1 MTTTAPGLFACKKI
15 SFPYPFY
22 GGQQVKVFAS
32 FGHAVASSSNRYGAA
47 IWVES
52 VSTSGFTAC
61 VLEFGDG
68 SNGTAEVN
76 WVALQSTPPESQLGT
91 ASLKTWTTGTECQKI
106 DFQTVRFIS
115 LFPLASYTQQP
126 FIPFLCFALLFLYF
140 TLLCFKS
147 SFLFLLLFHFHFS

>member
-1 MTTTAPGLFACKKI
+1 MTTTKPGLFACKKI
-15 SFPYPFY
+15 SFDVPFY
-22 GGQQVKVFAS
+22 GGKQVKVLAS
-32 FGHAVASSSNRYGAA
+32 VGHTVKSPTHRYGAA

-76 WVALQSTPPESQLGT
+76 WIALQSAPRQSQLGT

-106 DFQTVRFIS
+106 YFQKVRFIFFYS
-115 LFPLASYTQQP
+115 
-126 FIPFLCFALLFLYF
+126 
-140 TLLCFKS
+140 
-147 SFLFLLLFHFHFS
+147 

>member
-1 MTTTAPGLFACKKI
+1 MTTPAPGLFACKKI
-15 SFPYPFY
+15 SFQYPFY

-32 FGHAVASSSNRYGAA
+32 VGHAVRSPSHRYGAA

-52 VSTSGFTAC
+52 VSISGFTAC

-76 WVALQSTPPESQLGT
+76 WVALQSTPPQSQLGT
-91 ASLKTWTTGTECQKI
+91 SSLKTWTTGTECQKI
-106 DFQTVRFIS
+106 DFQKVRFIS
-115 LFPLASYTQQP
+115 VSSLTSYILQP
-126 FIPFLCFALLFLYF
+126 FIPSLCFALIP
-140 TLLCFKS
+140 